1 MQITLRPDEK
11 IYINGAVLRVD
22 RKVSIELLNDAA
34 FLLEAHVMSVEAAVT
49 PLRQLYF
56 VVQMML
62 IDPSDTTAAEA
73 LFRESLPRMLDI
85 YTDRIIID
93 ALHKTG
99 KLVSASRYFDALK
112 VLRGLFAKGRRYSC
126 RSRQDGA
133 CILGRNC
140 SILRRGR

>member
-22 RKVSIELLNDAA
+22 RKVSIELLNDAS

-62 IDPSDTTAAEA
+62 INPHDTAAAET
-73 LFRESLPRMLDI
+73 LFKESLKTMLTV
-85 YTDRIIID
+85 YTSKVVVEGLQRI
-93 ALHKTG
+93 G
-99 KLVSASRYFDALK
+99 RLVEADRYFDALK
-112 VLRGLFAKGRRYSC
+112 LLRGLFA
-126 RSRQDGA
+126 QDDA
-133 CILGRNC
+133 ILDDKTDMALA
-140 SILRRGR
+140 S

>member
-34 FLLEAHVMSVEAAVT
+34 FLLEAHVMSVDAATT

-62 IDPSDTTAAEA
+62 INPNDTAAAEI
-73 LFRESLPRMLDI
+73 LFKANLAGMLAVYAERTI
-85 YTDRIIID
+85 VEG
-93 ALHKTG
+93 LQKVG
-99 KLVSASRYFDALK
+99 KLVATSRYFDALK
-112 VLRGLFAKGRRYSC
+112 LLRGLFAQDDAILANE
-126 RSRQDGA
+126 RQMA
-133 CILGRNC
+133 LA
-140 SILRRGR
+140 S

>member
-34 FLLEAHVMSVEAAVT
+34 FLLEAHVMSVDAAVT

-62 IDPSDTTAAEA
+62 INPNDTAAAEI
-73 LFRESLPRMLDI
+73 LFKANLSGMLAVYAERPI
-85 YTDRIIID
+85 VEG
-93 ALHKTG
+93 LQKVG
-99 KLVSASRYFDALK
+99 KLVTANRYFDALK
-112 VLRGLFAKGRRYSC
+112 LLRGLFA
-126 RSRQDGA
+126 QDDA
-133 CILGRNC
+133 ILTDQKQMALA
-140 SILRRGR
+140 S

>member
-34 FLLEAHVMSVEAAVT
+34 FLLEAHVMSVDAAVT

-62 IDPSDTTAAEA
+62 INPNDTAAAEA
-73 LFRESLPRMLDI
+73 LFKTNLSGMLAV
-85 YTDRIIID
+85 YTER
-93 ALHKTG
+93 KTIEGLQKVG
-99 KLVSASRYFDALK
+99 KLVATNRYFDALK
-112 VLRGLFAKGRRYSC
+112 LLRGLFAM
-126 RSRQDGA
+126 DDA
-133 CILGRNC
+133 ILAADREMALA
-140 SILRRGR
+140 S

>member
-62 IDPSDTTAAEA
+62 INPNDTTAAEV
-73 LFRESLPRMLDI
+73 LFKANLSGMLAV
-85 YTDRIIID
+85 YAERAIIEG
-93 ALHKTG
+93 LQKVG
-99 KLVSASRYFDALK
+99 KLVATSRYFDALK
-112 VLRGLFAKGRRYSC
+112 LLRGLFAQDDAILANE
-126 RSRQDGA
+126 RQMA
-133 CILGRNC
+133 LA
-140 SILRRGR
+140 S

>member
-62 IDPSDTTAAEA
+62 ISPNDTTAAEI
-73 LFRESLPRMLDI
+73 LFKENLKSMLTV
-85 YTDRIIID
+85 YTSKAVTEGLQR
-93 ALHKTG
+93 TG
-99 KLVSASRYFDALK
+99 RLVEADRYFDALK
-112 VLRGLFAKGRRYSC
+112 LLRGLFA
-126 RSRQDGA
+126 QDDA
-133 CILGRNC
+133 ILANKREMALA
-140 SILRRGR
+140 S

>member
-34 FLLEAHVMSVEAAVT
+34 FLLEAHVMSVDAAVT

-62 IDPSDTTAAEA
+62 MNPNDTTAAAVLFKANLTGMLAVYGERKIIEGLLKVGTLVETNRYFEA
-73 LFRESLPRMLDI
+73 L
-85 YTDRIIID
+85 
-93 ALHKTG
+93 
-99 KLVSASRYFDALK
+99 KL
-112 VLRGLFAKGRRYSC
+112 LRGLFAM
-126 RSRQDGA
+126 DDA
-133 CILGRNC
+133 ILAADREMALA
-140 SILRRGR
+140 S

>member
-34 FLLEAHVMSVEAAVT
+34 FLLEAHVMSVDSATT

-62 IDPSDTTAAEA
+62 INPNDTTAAET
-73 LFRESLPRMLDI
+73 LFKENLRSMLTV
-85 YTDRIIID
+85 YTTKVIAEGLQRTD
-93 ALHKTG
+93 H
-99 KLVSASRYFDALK
+99 LVRANRYFDALK
-112 VLRGLFAKGRRYSC
+112 LLRGLFA
-126 RSRQDGA
+126 QDDA
-133 CILGRNC
+133 ILASKRELALA
-140 SILRRGR
+140 S

>member
-62 IDPSDTTAAEA
+62 INPNDTAAAEA
-73 LFRESLPRMLDI
+73 LFKENLKGMLAV
-85 YTDRIIID
+85 YTERRIIE
-93 ALHKTG
+93 ALQRVG
-99 KLVSASRYFDALK
+99 KLVAGNRYFDALK
-112 VLRGLFAKGRRYSC
+112 LLRGLFAL
-126 RSRQDGA
+126 DD
-133 CILGRNC
+133 
-140 SILRRGR
+140 SILADEKQMALAS

>member
-62 IDPSDTTAAEA
+62 INPNDTAGAET
-73 LFRESLPRMLDI
+73 LFKANLQGMLAV
-85 YTDRIIID
+85 YAEKTIIEG
-93 ALHKTG
+93 LQKVG
-99 KLVSASRYFDALK
+99 KLVAATRYFDALK
-112 VLRGLFAKGRRYSC
+112 LLRGLFAQDDAILANE
-126 RSRQDGA
+126 RQMA
-133 CILGRNC
+133 LA
-140 SILRRGR
+140 S

>member
-34 FLLEAHVMSVEAAVT
+34 FLLEAHVMSVDAAVT

-62 IDPSDTTAAEA
+62 INPNDTVAADT
-73 LFRESLPRMLDI
+73 LFKANLKSMLAV
-85 YTDRIIID
+85 YTS
-93 ALHKTG
+93 
-99 KLVSASRYFDALK
+99 KLVLDGLHRTGSLIEANRYFDALK
-112 VLRGLFAKGRRYSC
+112 LLRGLFAQDDAILADE
-126 RSRQDGA
+126 RQMA
-133 CILGRNC
+133 LA
-140 SILRRGR
+140 S